1 MNEVTFKA
9 WRYKKAIDEFRDYLL
24 YMSLRPEVR
33 QNDQLYKEL
42 CRLIIKYEE
51 HFEFSEVQ

>member
-9 WRYKKAIDEFRDYLL
+9 WKYKKAIDEFRDYLI
-24 YMSLRPEVR
+24 YMSLSKDVR
-33 QNDQLYKEL
+33 NNDDLYKAY
-42 CRLIIKYEE
+42 CKLIIKYEE